1 MDWQVSWEE
10 RREIVDDVQKK
21 IKIKGKN
28 KAKAWLRNIITEKE
42 NSNMALKY

>member
-10 RREIVDDVQKK
+10 LREIVYDVQKK

-28 KAKAWLRNIITEKE
+28 KAKAG
-42 NSNMALKY
+42 LKYNNNLIWAK